1 MRIAKT
7 FAVLLFIAAI
17 VVLVPPAPPAD
28 VILKVASESGNY
40 CHLKSP
46 APRGD
51 TLFWDRPLL
60 QDPKTGEIVD
70 FYGPCDHDP
79 LGQEEILTQRA
90 QSRRDQYDKANDE

>member
-1 MRIAKT
+1 
-7 FAVLLFIAAI
+7 
-17 VVLVPPAPPAD
+17 
-28 VILKVASESGNY
+28 
-40 CHLKSP
+40 
-46 APRGD
+46 
-51 TLFWDRPLL
+51 L